1 MVRFFSSININKY
14 LCIKF
19 DVLDIQ
25 DTASSN
31 NSLFRS
37 CRTLLMVLYRRDSRR
52 SFAPS
57 GHWLIGDLKTSSFFN
72 ELKKGRKI
80 YSVGIKWIDFF
91 KLSVLIICVIF
102 RF

>member
-1 MVRFFSSININKY
+1 MFVNLGF
-14 LCIKF
+14 
-19 DVLDIQ
+19 LDIQ
-25 DTASSN
+25 DTSSPS

-37 CRTLLMVLYRRDSRR
+37 CRTLLMVLYRRDCRR
-52 SFAPS
+52 SFAPP

-80 YSVGIKWIDFF
+80 YSVLKFLNVKF
-91 KLSVLIICVIF
+91 LIIFKQLLITHFVF